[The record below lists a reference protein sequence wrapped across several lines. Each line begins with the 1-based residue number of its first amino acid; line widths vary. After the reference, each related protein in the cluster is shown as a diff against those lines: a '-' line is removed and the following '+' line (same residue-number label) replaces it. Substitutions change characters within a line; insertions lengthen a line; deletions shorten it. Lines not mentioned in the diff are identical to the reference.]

1 MNVIKMENWLPLFL
15 QKHLERDRFL
25 THLFP
30 LNVYIMNLSYSFI
43 SSRRTTKEWQL
54 GCKDGSG
61 GLWLV
66 LHGFAKAL
74 LNMVGHSQQRKP
86 HDIIYVC
93 HRFYVTPTGT
103 VSVIYVKTNKP
114 LGHQNW
120 CLPWIFGGGQD
131 EVNFC
136 CILLATVSDYFN
148 SIFPWFG
155 QNSEVKS
162 ASSAKEVD
170 EYLSRHTLN
179 QRFAGWF
186 CLHIVPLVSVAQNS
200 TKRMAIGP
208 GLFAPDVGVNQ
219 VQWSIKQRKRAYPP
233 SELLHDFSRGTILV
247 IIWRE
252 VIHSKIQD
260 IFGSKTSYTAVCV
273 TRGNS
278 SICSAVYRCWFHL
291 GYVGQGSKSIGLE
304 RWKLPVLFMIVTF
317 SDQVCR
323 W

>member
-25 THLFP
+25 SHLFP
-30 LNVYIMNLSYSFI
+30 LNVCIMNLSYSFI

-66 LHGFAKAL
+66 FAWFCKNAVEHGGSFSTKETARQNL
-74 LNMVGHSQQRKP
+74 CLSPMFMLPQRVP
-86 HDIIYVC
+86 FLWYIY
-93 HRFYVTPTGT
+93 
-103 VSVIYVKTNKP
+103 IYIFQNKQTIRP
-114 LGHQNW
+114 PKLMSPMNIWRWSRW
-120 CLPWIFGGGQD
+120 CQF
-131 EVNFC
+131 F

-219 VQWSIKQRKRAYPP
+219 VQWSIKQRKR
-233 SELLHDFSRGTILV
+233 
-247 IIWRE
+247 
-252 VIHSKIQD
+252 
-260 IFGSKTSYTAVCV
+260 
-273 TRGNS
+273 
-278 SICSAVYRCWFHL
+278 
-291 GYVGQGSKSIGLE
+291 LE
-304 RWKLPVLFMIVTF
+304 YL
-317 SDQVCR
+317 
-323 W
+323 